1 MTVQRSA
8 CPLNC
13 PDSCGFIVRKDKDK
27 GLHVRGDKEHPLTKG
42 FICSK
47 GQALAERVFSPE
59 RLRFPLLRDQGSFK
73 RISWEKA
80 YSILAQK
87 IKETLSEYGSWGIL
101 HHYDYGHNG
110 VLRELDRRFFQALG
124 GVTEPRGS
132 MCWGAGYRAQEIDFG
147 GVYSSDWADIRNSKL
162 IVLWGKDPAVT
173 NVHLVPYLLEA
184 KKEGAKIIVINPIR
198 VKSVDLAHEY
208 IQVHPG
214 SDGILALGVAH
225 IILREGWI
233 DWAFVREAVHGL
245 EEYALRVKEFTPERV
260 EDLTGVSVAQQL
272 ELAQQMSHS
281 RPVSLLLGYG
291 LQRYSGGGNSIRAI
305 DALAA
310 ITGNIGKPGAGVH
323 YAHQYHKGKLNSL
336 NLDQNRFSSRT
347 FPHPFLAEE
356 VEKANPSIQLAVV
369 TRSNP
374 LVQQPNSLL
383 WREVWRKIPFKV
395 ALDTTLTETARHSD
409 LVLPV
414 TTAFEDEDLVATSWS
429 PVLQLTQ
436 KVVEPQ
442 GEAKSEAIIFT
453 ELAHLLGIGEDFPYT
468 PEEWLDYVLAPAKEY
483 GITLERLRQGPIRAP
498 YIPEVAWSDLSFNT
512 PSGKIELA
520 SEFALAEYGDRVSDP
535 LLTHTTGGASSRYSE
550 LNSGNKVIEGQE
562 YPWYLITPHPHHS
575 IHSQFHETE
584 GFNMIIHPKLAEK
597 YYLSTGDYALVETE
611 KGQLLARVSVSEDIH
626 PQTVVL
632 PEGNTVN
639 GFGVNQ
645 LLGGKGSDYGEST
658 PYYEA
663 RCQLRKWLVD

>member
-13 PDSCGFIVRKDKDK
+13 PDSCGFEVRYTEEK
-27 GLHVRGDKEHPLTKG
+27 GLQVRGDKEHLLTKG

-47 GQALAERVFSPE
+47 GQALAERVFSSE
-59 RLRFPLLRDQGSFK
+59 RLRFPLLRDNGRFR
-73 RISWEKA
+73 RISWEEA
-80 YSILAQK
+80 YALFAQK
-87 IKETLSEYGSWGIL
+87 LEETVKEVGSWGIF

-110 VLRELDRRFFQALG
+110 ALRGLDRRFFQALG

-147 GVYSSDWADIRNSKL
+147 GVFSSDWADLRHAKL
-162 IVLWGKDPAVT
+162 ILLWGRDPAVT

-184 KKEGAKIIVINPIR
+184 KKAGASIVVINPVR
-198 VKSVDLAHEY
+198 VKSADLAQEY

-214 SDGILALGVAH
+214 SDGTLAMGLAY
-225 IILREGWI
+225 IILREGWV
-233 DWAFVREAVHGL
+233 DWEFIRESVHGL
-245 EEYALRVKEFTPERV
+245 EEYALRVKEFTPEKV
-260 EDLTGVSVAQQL
+260 EQLTGVPVARQE
-272 ELAQQMSHS
+272 ELARGISHA
-281 RPVSLLLGYG
+281 RPVSVLPGYG
-291 LQRYSGGGNSIRAI
+291 LQRYTGGGNTLRAI
-305 DALAA
+305 DALMA
-310 ITGNIGKPGAGVH
+310 ITGNIGRSGAGVH
-323 YAHQYHKGKLNSL
+323 YAHQYHEGKLNSVF
-336 NLDQNRFSSRT
+336 LDQSRYTSRT

-356 VEKANPSIQLAVV
+356 LGKANPPIHLAVV

-383 WREVWRKIPFKV
+383 WREAWRKIPFKV
-395 ALDTTLTETARHSD
+395 TLDTILTETARNSD
-409 LVLPV
+409 LILPV

-429 PVLQLTQ
+429 TMLQLTQ

-442 GEAKSEAIIFT
+442 GEAKSEPIIFT
-453 ELAHLLGIGEDFPYT
+453 ELARRIGLERDFQYT
-468 PEEWLDYVLAPAKEY
+468 PEEWLEYVLSPVKHY
-483 GITLERLRQGPIRAP
+483 GITLESLRQAPIRAP
-498 YIPEVAWSDLSFNT
+498 YIPEVAWSDLNFGT

-520 SEFALAEYGDRVSDP
+520 SERALAEYGDRVADP
-535 LLTHTTGGASSRYSE
+535 LLSVYKHSNAPE
-550 LNSGNKVIEGQE
+550 QHE
-562 YPWYLITPHPHHS
+562 YPWHLLTPHPHHS

-584 GFNMIIHPKLAEK
+584 GFHLFIHPELAEK

-611 KGQLLARVSVSEDIH
+611 QGQLLARVSVSEDIH

-632 PEGNTVN
+632 PEGGTVE

-645 LLGGKGSDYGEST
+645 LLGGKGSDFGEST

-663 RCQLRKWLVD
+663 HCQLRKWLVD